1 MINHENN
8 RVVAHTGTA
17 LRTEVTANAHA
28 LVADEPVSAGG
39 ADSGPTP
46 YDYLLAALGSCTTIT
61 LRMYA
66 DRKGWP
72 LESVTVRLSH
82 KKVHAR
88 DCEECETKYGQID
101 RIGLDIELEGR
112 LDEPQRR
119 RLLEIAERCPVHRT
133 LESEV
138 MMETSLV
145 GDDDIHTE
153 EFSGYPEA
161 EQEWDMNI
169 KIKRVY
175 EQPDKDDGKR
185 ILVDRIWPRG
195 ISKDKARLSDWRKDL
210 APSNDLREWFG
221 HDPERWEEFK
231 ERYQAE
237 LEEAG
242 KMGDLRDIADRAGEE
257 NVTLLFGAKDTKH
270 NNARALEAFV
280 GEVYHRY
287 KTR

>member
-8 RVVAHTGTA
+8 RVVARTGTA

-39 ADSGPTP
+39 ANSGPTP
-46 YDYLLAALGSCTTIT
+46 YDYLLTALGSCTTIT

-82 KKVHAR
+82 KQVHAR
-88 DCEECETKYGQID
+88 DCEECETKDGRID
-101 RIGLDIELEGR
+101 HIGLEIELEGP

-145 GDDDIHTE
+145 GTE
-153 EFSGYPEA
+153 
-161 EQEWDMNI
+161 D
-169 KIKRVY
+169 RVLATSRN
-175 EQPDKDDGKR
+175 GKV
-185 ILVDRIWPRG
+185 I
-195 ISKDKARLSDWRKDL
+195 
-210 APSNDLREWFG
+210 
-221 HDPERWEEFK
+221 
-231 ERYQAE
+231 
-237 LEEAG
+237 
-242 KMGDLRDIADRAGEE
+242 
-257 NVTLLFGAKDTKH
+257 
-270 NNARALEAFV
+270 
-280 GEVYHRY
+280 
-287 KTR
+287 